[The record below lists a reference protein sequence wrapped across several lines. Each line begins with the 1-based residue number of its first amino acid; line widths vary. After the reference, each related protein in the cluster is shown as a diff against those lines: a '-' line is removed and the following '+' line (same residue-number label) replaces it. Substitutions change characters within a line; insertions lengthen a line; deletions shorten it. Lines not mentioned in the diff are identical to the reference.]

1 MKDPVGIFG
10 RWRGFSF
17 WALHF
22 WTIAARPPTAMRSG
36 GLPIGSRSRNQS
48 RRPDLT
54 RPGIFSRKEGRPM
67 PAWLEILL
75 NVIGFAGFIGIA
87 KYHKAPGGKLPD
99 R

>member
-1 MKDPVGIFG
+1 MKDPVRVLG
-10 RWRGFSF
+10 RWRGFSLDVTASHRLSHATGACLPSVRAGTARSCQ
-17 WALHF
+17 ALSWKTF
-22 WTIAARPPTAMRSG
+22 ISERGAT
-36 GLPIGSRSRNQS
+36 
-48 RRPDLT
+48 
-54 RPGIFSRKEGRPM
+54 M